1 MKALRFERFGTP
13 DVLTHQQIPLPNLN
27 AGEVLVEVHAGAINP
42 SDVKIISGLFGGT
55 VPRTPGR
62 DFAGVVVKSGELS
75 GKEVWGSGSGFGF
88 RRDGAHAQYVVL
100 PASWVSEKPAN
111 LSMAQAAAVG
121 APFVTA
127 WHALTDVGSLKKD
140 ERLLITGG
148 LGAVGR
154 AATQVAHH
162 LGARVIVAARNKAAN
177 DADAFVDL
185 SKSDELP
192 DAVRKL
198 TRGRGA
204 DIVLDTVGG
213 PLFEPAL
220 RSLGLHGRHVVI
232 TSVGQKRVEF
242 DLTDFYH
249 NRLTLLG
256 IDTAKLSG
264 EEIASILDKL
274 KAAFDDGSLAIPPV
288 REWGFD
294 QAVDAYRNTA
304 AAQSPEK
311 NVLIMK

>member
-13 DVLTHQQIPLPNLN
+13 DVLEHQEIPVPDLN
-27 AGEVLVEVHAGAINP
+27 AGEVLVEVHAAAINP
-42 SDVKIISGLFGGT
+42 SDVKIVSGLFGGS

-62 DFAGVVVKSGELS
+62 DFAGIVVKGAALA
-75 GKEVWGSGSGFGF
+75 GKEVWGSGAGFGF

-100 PASWVSEKPAN
+100 PASWLSEKPAG

-127 WHALTDVGSLKKD
+127 WHALVEVGSLKTG
-140 ERLLITGG
+140 ETLLITGG

-162 LGARVIVAARNKAAN
+162 LDARVIVAARNKAES
-177 DADAFVDL
+177 DADEFIEL
-185 SKSDELP
+185 SKGDLP
-192 DAVRKL
+192 EAVRAI

-204 DIVLDTVGG
+204 DIVLDAVGG
-213 PLFEPAL
+213 SLFEPAL
-220 RSLGLHGRHVVI
+220 KSLGLGGRHVVI
-232 TSVGQKRVEF
+232 TSAGQKRVEF
-242 DLTDFYH
+242 DLADFYH

-256 IDTAKLSG
+256 VDTAKLSG
-264 EEIASILDKL
+264 EGIAGILDKL
-274 KAAFDDGSLAIPPV
+274 KAAFDDGSLKMPPV

-294 QAVDAYRNTA
+294 QAADAYRNTA
-304 AAQSPEK
+304 AGQSAEK
-311 NVLIMK
+311 NVIVMK